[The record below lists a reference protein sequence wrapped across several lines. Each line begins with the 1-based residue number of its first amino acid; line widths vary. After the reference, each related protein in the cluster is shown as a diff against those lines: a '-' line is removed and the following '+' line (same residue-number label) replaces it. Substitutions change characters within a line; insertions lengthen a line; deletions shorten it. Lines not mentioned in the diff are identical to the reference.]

1 MAHLLSRSRKMAP
14 VLAGTAAIGLG
25 LWLVPGLAPASAAP
39 AFTAALG
46 VHVASVEP
54 VRFYRRHY
62 PPVYPYYY
70 NPGRPGG
77 TSVYFGF
84 MPYARGNYEIQALQR
99 QFPETNWP
107 PSMRYWTPQV
117 RDNN

>member
-1 MAHLLSRSRKMAP
+1 MAHLIRFPKKLASA
-14 VLAGTAAIGLG
+14 LAGTAAIGLG
-25 LWLVPGLAPASAAP
+25 LWLVPGPASAAP
-39 AFTAALG
+39 MVTAPLG
-46 VHVASVEP
+46 VQASPVEK
-54 VRFYRRHY
+54 VGSYYRRRHY

-77 TSVYFGF
+77 TSFYFGF

-99 QFPETNWP
+99 ESPQTNWP